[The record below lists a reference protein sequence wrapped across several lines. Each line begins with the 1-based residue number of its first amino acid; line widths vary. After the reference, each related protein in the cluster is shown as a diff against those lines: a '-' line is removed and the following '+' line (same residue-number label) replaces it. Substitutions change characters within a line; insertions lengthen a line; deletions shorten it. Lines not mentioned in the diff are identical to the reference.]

1 MGKAVAKTN
10 AGQVEANAS
19 GAGASGAALLPL
31 TRTVTPTEV
40 AEVAATLADCYASA
54 TPVYAWGGQTSLD
67 RALPAKR
74 SGIGLA
80 LTGLNRISDYP
91 ARDLTITVEAG
102 LTWRALQDRLAT
114 ENQQLPIDV
123 PQAERATVGGVI
135 ATNYNG
141 PRRYGCGTVRDHVI
155 GIQAVDGRGTPFK
168 GGGRVVKN
176 VAGYD
181 FCKLL
186 TGSLGTLGVITA
198 VTLRLKPRTASSAF
212 VGCVVTSDEQAEAL
226 LASISRSETTP
237 VAVELL
243 SGPAWQETLQ
253 ELGARPTD
261 RLLVVGLE
269 GTLREVDWMVGR
281 LRTEWQSVTSR
292 EVVDWRDTL
301 AQAWWSRLTEF
312 PQAGDSP
319 LVIKASVRPSG
330 TVPMM
335 AAIERLDP
343 GASLQAHAGNG
354 IVIARLSQIP
364 AGGLSRTLVGQ
375 LQPVAAAQAG
385 HITVWS
391 NPGAVE
397 ATHQSVWGG
406 MGLSFDLM
414 TAVKRQ
420 FDPLDLLNP
429 GRFVYVE

>member
-1 MGKAVAKTN
+1 MAKTTGGKADASGK
-10 AGQVEANAS
+10 AAPAS
-19 GAGASGAALLPL
+19 GAGTDLLPL
-31 TRTVTPTEV
+31 TQTITP
-40 AEVAATLADCYASA
+40 ASA
-54 TPVYAWGGQTSLD
+54 AELAANIAACQADATPIYPLGGQTSLD
-67 RALPAKR
+67 WGLPAKR
-74 SGIGLA
+74 PGIGLS
-80 LTGLNRISDYP
+80 LSGLNRVCDYP

-102 LTWRALQDRLAT
+102 LTWRALSDCLAA

-123 PQAERATVGGVI
+123 PQADRATVGGVI

-186 TGSLGTLGVITA
+186 TGSLGTLAVITT
-198 VTLRLKPRTASSAF
+198 VTLRLKPRTASTAL
-212 VGCVVTSDEQAEAL
+212 VACAIGGDAPAETL
-226 LASISRSETTP
+226 LATLSRSETSP
-237 VAVELL
+237 VAIELL
-243 SGPAWQETLQ
+243 SGPAWAEAIAACGGQ
-253 ELGARPTD
+253 PTD
-261 RLLVVGLE
+261 RLLVVGVE
-269 GTLREVDWMVGR
+269 GTEREVDWMVNR
-281 LRTEWQSVTSR
+281 LRDELRVGSR
-292 EVVDWRDTL
+292 GEVAVWREAD
-301 AQAWWSRLTEF
+301 ASNWWSRLTEF
-312 PQAGDSP
+312 PQAGQSP
-319 LVIKASVRPSG
+319 LVIKATVKPSG

-364 AGGLSRTLVGQ
+364 AAGLSRTLVGQ
-375 LQPVAAAQAG
+375 WQPVAAAQAG
-385 HITVWS
+385 HLTVWS

-406 MGLSFDLM
+406 MGLSYDLM